1 MTISEQPK
9 ERFVLRDHL
18 NRPNEYFQ
26 PQAPA
31 VHPEEIPA
39 ATSSNPMKVEM
50 DAHETAIAKK
60 QLQTK
65 IIMEALGAN
74 PFVIVKEK
82 VGMVLNQ
89 TGLSKQELLQELIP
103 IAKQFARPPI
113 SDYKVGAAL
122 LGKSGNI
129 YLGVNLEFPGFHLNQ
144 TIHGEQFAVIVA
156 RLNGETEIEAI
167 ALSAAPCGHCRQF
180 LNELGK
186 DLDILTPTHPPRK
199 LSELLP
205 DAFGPRDL
213 GVEGNLLTRGLDF
226 QSNHPDPL
234 VALAIEAYRTSYA
247 PYSKSRSGLALQT
260 RDGTIYVGH
269 YLENAAFNPTV
280 SPLQS
285 ALVALVADKRG
296 YEDIAT
302 VILAENPPPQKTSHV
317 PFTRELMKSIA
328 PQATFLFYCNLQN

>member
-1 MTISEQPK
+1 MTISDQPK
-9 ERFVLRDHL
+9 ERYVSIEYL
-18 NRPNEYFQ
+18 NSSNEYLQ
-26 PQAPA
+26 PQAPPFHA
-31 VHPEEIPA
+31 EEIPA
-39 ATSSNPMKVEM
+39 AQSSNPMKVEM

-65 IIMEALGAN
+65 IIMEALGAT
-74 PFVIVKEK
+74 PFVMDKEK

-89 TGLSKQELLQELIP
+89 TGVSKQELLQELIP

-122 LGKSGNI
+122 LGKSGSI

-144 TIHGEQFAVIVA
+144 TIHGEQFAVIFA

-186 DLDILTPTHPPRK
+186 DLDILTPNKPPRK

-205 DAFGPRDL
+205 DAFGPKDL
-213 GVEGNLLTRGLDF
+213 GLEGNLLTPGLGF
-226 QSNHPDPL
+226 RSNHPDRL
-234 VALAIEAYRTSYA
+234 VAMAIEAYRTSYA

-260 RDGTIYVGH
+260 HEGKIYVGH

-296 YEDIAT
+296 YDDIAT
-302 VILAENPPPQKTSHV
+302 VILAENPPPQKTSHIHL
-317 PFTRELMKSIA
+317 TRELLKRIA
-328 PQATFLFYCNLQN
+328 PQATFLFYCNQQN